1 MDNNVNPNNNVEQD
15 NTSNVTPNVVGSN
28 SNEVINNAGGEF
40 NNINNSVNSNNNVS
54 TNTTTS
60 DASSNGMPNPK
71 DVDDRINLFGKKEE
85 KSTTVIM
92 SKKMSEE
99 LVAKRRQE
107 RAQQEQYVAV
117 PVSKAKYTLMIIF
130 FIFMFGLIYFLPDI
144 SSFISLKKAERDQA
158 NTPAITSGL
167 LTCKLNKTTSIF
179 NIEYTG
185 QFRFEDSKLNKLT
198 HITTTTGDAR
208 ADADPLAEIM
218 TKCGILQEQAATLGG
233 IRVTCEQSGGTVIE
247 KQVLDY
253 TTLDVERVTSAYVEA
268 GGVYPEFKNEQS
280 IDEIEKN
287 MYASGYTCERTA
299 E

>member
-28 SNEVINNAGGEF
+28 SNEVINNFGGES
-40 NNINNSVNSNNNVS
+40 NNINNSVNSNNVS
-54 TNTTTS
+54 TNTNAS
-60 DASSNGMPNPK
+60 DTSSNGMPNPNNVGDK
-71 DVDDRINLFGKKEE
+71 VNLFGKKEE

-99 LVAKRRQE
+99 LVEKRRQE

-253 TTLDVERVTSAYVEA
+253 TTLDIELVTSAYVEA

>member
-28 SNEVINNAGGEF
+28 SSEV
-40 NNINNSVNSNNNVS
+40 INNSVNSNNNVS
-54 TNTTTS
+54 TNANTTTS

-71 DVDDRINLFGKKEE
+71 NVDDRINLFGKKEE
-85 KSTTVIM
+85 KTTTVIM

-107 RAQQEQYVAV
+107 RAQREQYVAV

-144 SSFISLKKAERDQA
+144 SSFISLKKAEKEQA

-167 LTCKLNKTTSIF
+167 LTCKLNKTTNIF

-280 IDEIEKN
+280 IDVIEKN
-287 MYASGYTCERTA
+287 MNASGYTCERTA